1 MEETIIFSAGY
12 LGEGRVGRQIGRGP
26 MIGSGEPIGD
36 ANYGRVGILFF
47 NIELRILNRGDAANH
62 ADHENDE
69 KLAGRVKCA
78 TIQEKLYSSRAVKR
92 SRLNR
97 EWALYRW

>member
-1 MEETIIFSAGY
+1 MQETIISFR
-12 LGEGRVGRQIGRGP
+12 LDIWGRWWQIGP

-69 KLAGRVKCA
+69 KLAGRVKRA
-78 TIQEKLYSSRAVKR
+78 TIQ
-92 SRLNR
+92 
-97 EWALYRW
+97 